1 MSGGNDD
8 PGPWMEKVLPTFTVT
23 SQKKTCAL
31 CELWFSVENLTG
43 LCSWKG
49 VLAKKSEFGDK
60 TPSASSRIED
70 QRPRLYSGVQLCSFC
85 AQLVTPED
93 LDAASPSPGKKKKK
107 APAEDEIRP
116 SSFLRSFLSP
126 EAAASTPRRPGV
138 RSDDATTAK
147 NENRRRR
154 SHHTCTIQHT
164 P

>member
-60 TPSASSRIED
+60 KAERKLKDPRTNAS
-70 QRPRLYSGVQLCSFC
+70 RLYSGVQLCSFC

-93 LDAASPSPGKKKKK
+93 LDLASPSPGKKKKK

-126 EAAASTPRRPGV
+126 EAAAKYATPPGSPE
-138 RSDDATTAK
+138 R
-147 NENRRRR
+147 
-154 SHHTCTIQHT
+154 
-164 P
+164 